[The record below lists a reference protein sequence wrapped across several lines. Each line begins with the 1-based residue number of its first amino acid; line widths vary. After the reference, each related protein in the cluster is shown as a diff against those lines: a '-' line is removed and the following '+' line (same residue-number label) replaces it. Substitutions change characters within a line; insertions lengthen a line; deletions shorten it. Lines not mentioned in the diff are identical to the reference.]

1 MRLREG
7 PGENP
12 ASLVSRHASHHPWL
26 GRGGWAAAVELW
38 LRQLSGRAAQR
49 NRPDPVLRG
58 AQRGRRA
65 VGAVERVARP
75 ACTGR
80 RPPRT
85 VATRRARHPD
95 LHRRLHRRRDRS
107 HAGTAA
113 VAGVDD
119 EAPGVRARQRCR
131 AARARMAGVPR
142 AVGGGGS
149 RSVAVRRHVLVGR
162 GAARSRRRRADG
174 ARDGAPSRGR
184 TRREHRAAAA
194 PRCATDRTRAHQQHE
209 SDPEPLLE
217 RTGPGG
223 GGRDRSGGRRH
234 GDRAV
239 TAATSRVEPDAAAWS
254 RDEFVRRLRNVL
266 ERRYHHLH
274 PFNRRMHAG
283 ELSSDEL
290 QLWVANRFYYQIN
303 IPIKDALILANCP
316 EPEVRRAW
324 IQRIIDHDG
333 RPGEEGGIEAWL
345 RLGHAMGVSR
355 EDLLAQRRLLP
366 GVRFAVDGYV
376 SFCRP
381 QPWLEAVAASLT
393 ELFAPLIVQERL
405 AAMLSHYRWVDPD
418 GLQYFKNRLSQA
430 PRDAEHALALVTER
444 LRTREQQERAVAALE
459 FKCDVL
465 WCLLAA
471 VERGPLPGGAR

>member
-1 MRLREG
+1 M
-7 PGENP
+7 
-12 ASLVSRHASHHPWL
+12 
-26 GRGGWAAAVELW
+26 
-38 LRQLSGRAAQR
+38 
-49 NRPDPVLRG
+49 
-58 AQRGRRA
+58 
-65 VGAVERVARP
+65 
-75 ACTGR
+75 
-80 RPPRT
+80 
-85 VATRRARHPD
+85 
-95 LHRRLHRRRDRS
+95 
-107 HAGTAA
+107 
-113 VAGVDD
+113 
-119 EAPGVRARQRCR
+119 
-131 AARARMAGVPR
+131 
-142 AVGGGGS
+142 
-149 RSVAVRRHVLVGR
+149 
-162 GAARSRRRRADG
+162 
-174 ARDGAPSRGR
+174 
-184 TRREHRAAAA
+184 
-194 PRCATDRTRAHQQHE
+194 
-209 SDPEPLLE
+209 
-217 RTGPGG
+217 
-223 GGRDRSGGRRH
+223 
-234 GDRAV
+234 

-254 RDEFVRRLRNVL
+254 RDEFVRRLRTVL

-303 IPIKDALILANCP
+303 IPIKDALILGNCP

-376 SFCRP
+376 NFCRT

-465 WCLLAA
+465 WCLLDA
-471 VERGPLPGGAR
+471 VERGPLPGGGR